1 MAQASI
7 LKQGQYRHPIRATR
21 ATSRAPERDVLVLM
35 MGIHMGMRVSEIAQV
50 EVGDFMFASGKLRQ
64 EVSLRAVV
72 TKGCRQR
79 CVYPTNRD
87 LVAALEDYLTLR
99 VERRWRMSEDPK
111 RYRGLRPD
119 SALILTFKGYKY
131 SMNCKR
137 RINYAGE
144 KIDYA
149 ACDALQSHVTSCIV
163 TRELR
168 AEAVILVDA
177 QWHLGS
183 WHKATIWPPF
193 DSCLGMLI
201 WPILI
206 PILRF
211 RTKGFVKLLLMYYD
225 KARLYIIYL
234 SHLKVVRRQ
243 PICSV

>member
-1 MAQASI
+1 MAQATV
-7 LKQGQYRHPIRATR
+7 LKPGQYRHLIRATR

-79 CVYPTNRD
+79 CVYLTNRD

-99 VERRWRMSEDPK
+99 VERRWRMSDDPK

-131 SMNCKR
+131 SMNRKR

-144 KIDYA
+144 QIDYA
-149 ACDALQSHVTSCIV
+149 ACDALQSHVTKLYRDAGIKGGSSHSGRRSMASRLLAQGHDLETIQLMLGHA
-163 TRELR
+163 ELDHIDPYL
-168 AEAVILVDA
+168 EV
-177 QWHLGS
+177 S
-183 WHKATIWPPF
+183 NE
-193 DSCLGMLI
+193 
-201 WPILI
+201 
-206 PILRF
+206 RF
-211 RTKGFVKLLLMYYD
+211 RQAFADVL
-225 KARLYIIYL
+225 
-234 SHLKVVRRQ
+234 
-243 PICSV
+243 